1 MPSSLAR
8 EGIES
13 SFSSI
18 SQEFNLA
25 IPFSSLMPATA
36 TIELDGVVRDLSAVT
51 DSDLEKRSLQ
61 MKGLNLMDK
70 TFFVEGARISFSI
83 WDVAVRQESGI
94 R

>member
-1 MPSSLAR
+1 MKQLKYTHCKIVPVDVRYQRLAL
-8 EGIES
+8 ED
-13 SFSSI
+13 
-18 SQEFNLA
+18 
-25 IPFSSLMPATA
+25 SSLMAATA
-36 TIELDGVVRDLSAVT
+36 TIKLDGVVRDLSAVT

-70 TFFVEGARISFSI
+70 TFFVEGTRISFSI